1 MIKRERPGSG
11 RRITDGGSSAGLG
24 SLGGLAG
31 LGACALVAAGCVTG
45 PAPNHGPPEVILL
58 DAPRTAFVQLFE
70 WKWTDIAR
78 ECESYLGPK
87 GFAAVQISP
96 PNEHNWVTS
105 GDGAPYPWWMRYQPV
120 SYSLDASRSGNRAQ
134 FIDMVN
140 RCNAVGVAIYADAVI
155 NHMTSGS
162 GTVSSAGNDPWGVEN
177 YPRVPYGPGDFH
189 ATCTV
194 TNYQDANNVQSCQ
207 LVGLQDLNTG
217 AAYVRGKIAD
227 YLVDLANLGVK
238 GFRVDAAKHINPA
251 DLSAIV
257 SAVNSRVANRPYW
270 FLEVIGAAGEAVQ
283 PSQYFGISDN
293 QVNVTE
299 FAFGPQLFGKVAGGG
314 RLADLRTF
322 GETWGLMPSNKAVA
336 FTDNHDKQRGHGGG
350 GNYLTYHNGPTYD
363 LANVFMLAWPYGYPV
378 IMSSYAFNTSSA
390 FDTSYGPP
398 FNAGTGATRGP
409 WDGAASQPTC
419 FNQSIGGWVCEHRF
433 RPIGNMV
440 AFRNATVANW
450 FVTDWWDN
458 GNNQIAFGRGNLGF
472 VAINQEGSAL
482 TRTFHT
488 SLPAG
493 RYCDVISGDFTPAS
507 GSTAAT
513 CAGSVVTIDA
523 SGNASLTVPAFGAAA
538 IYAGAT
544 VTGGTTMQPPTTVS
558 VTFNEAAD
566 TFFGQNIFVTGSIAE
581 LASWSP
587 GNAVPLTWI
596 SGSGTRGN
604 WRVTVT
610 LPAATRIEYK
620 YIKKDGS
627 NNVTWESGANRVL
640 MTGAGGTSQTVNDS
654 WK

>member
-1 MIKRERPGSG
+1 MIPNTLPNVHRSWPVRA
-11 RRITDGGSSAGLG
+11 AGLAVCVV
-24 SLGGLAG
+24 LA
-31 LGACALVAAGCVTG
+31 AAAVGTGCMSGHDG
-45 PAPNHGPPEVILL
+45 PGPNHGPPDVIAL

-96 PNEHNWVTS
+96 PNEHNWIPS

-120 SYSLDASRSGNRAQ
+120 SYSLDSSRSGNRAQ

-140 RCNAVGVAIYADAVI
+140 RCNAVGVGIYVDAVI

-162 GTVSSAGNDPWGVEN
+162 GTTSSAGNDPWGFES
-177 YPRVPYGPGDFH
+177 YPRVPYGTNDFH
-189 ATCTV
+189 PTCTV
-194 TNYQDANNVQSCQ
+194 NNYQDAGNVQTCQ

-217 AAYVRGKIAD
+217 SSYVRGKLAD
-227 YLVDLANLGVK
+227 YLVDLVNIGVK
-238 GFRVDAAKHINPA
+238 GFRVDAAKHISPG

-257 SAVNSRVANRPYW
+257 GAVNARVATRPYW

-283 PSQYFGISDN
+283 PGQYFGISDN

-299 FAFGPQLFGKVAGGG
+299 FAFGPQLFGKFAGG

-322 GETWGLMPSNKAVA
+322 GESWGLMPSNKAVA

-378 IMSSYAFNTSSA
+378 LMSSYAFNTSTA

-398 FNAGTGATRGP
+398 FDPSSGATRGP
-409 WDGAASQPTC
+409 WDGGVSQPAC

-440 AFRNATVANW
+440 GFRNATVANW

-458 GNNQIAFGRGNLGF
+458 GNNQIAFGRGNMGF
-472 VAINQEGSAL
+472 VVINGEGGAL
-482 TRTFHT
+482 TRSFHT

-493 RYCDVISGDFTPAS
+493 SYCNIISGDFTPA
-507 GSTAAT
+507 
-513 CAGSVVTIDA
+513 AGSAPASCTGTVVTVDA
-523 SGNASLTVPAFGAAA
+523 SGNASITAPAFGAAA
-538 IYAGAT
+538 IHASAT
-544 VTGGTTMQPPTTVS
+544 VTGGTTTPPTVTV
-558 VTFNEAAD
+558 VFNEAAD
-566 TFFGQNIFVTGSIAE
+566 TLFGQNIFVTGSTTE
-581 LASWSP
+581 LASWNPAS
-587 GNAVPLTWI
+587 AVPLTWL

-604 WRVTVT
+604 WRATVT
-610 LPAATRIEYK
+610 LPATTRIEYK
-620 YIKKDGS
+620 YIKKDGAGA
-627 NNVTWESGANRVL
+627 VIWESGANRVL
-640 MTGAGGTSQTVNDS
+640 TTGAGGTSQTVNDA